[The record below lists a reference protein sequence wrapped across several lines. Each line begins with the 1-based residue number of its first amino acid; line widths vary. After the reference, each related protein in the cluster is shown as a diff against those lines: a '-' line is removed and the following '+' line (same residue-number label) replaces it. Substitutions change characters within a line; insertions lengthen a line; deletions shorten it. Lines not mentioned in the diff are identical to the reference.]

1 MLDYAIIF
9 LNSLKHFTHT
19 EFTALE
25 LVFLVIYILVV
36 KGLETQKSGFFFR
49 WKPIVVDEDSNIL
62 CFALGRPAEGAW
74 VREQT
79 PFPDLYWNCWQYKS
93 KKREVNFNLEL
104 FWNQR
109 IHEWK

>member
-49 WKPIVVDEDSNIL
+49 
-62 CFALGRPAEGAW
+62 
-74 VREQT
+74 
-79 PFPDLYWNCWQYKS
+79 
-93 KKREVNFNLEL
+93 
-104 FWNQR
+104 
-109 IHEWK
+109 